1 MIDERGLA
9 IVLAMMGLLIMSALS
24 VALVL
29 GSSVET
35 VIARN
40 FRGTGAAVYAADG
53 MLQYAVDE
61 LEGVSDWSAVLSGAT
76 RSRFAD
82 GLPVGVRRLADGTT
96 IDLNE
101 VSNLANCGKLTACS
115 LADMNLITVERPWG
129 TNNPRWQL
137 YAHGAF
143 ADLVPAA
150 GDSRLYVVLLAA
162 DDPSE
167 IDGDPLLDGL
177 SPSPGAGVLLL
188 RAESFG
194 PAGAHA
200 VVECTVVR
208 IDTSELSRIPGTPPV
223 RIRSWRAAR

>member
-1 MIDERGLA
+1 MIDERGSA
-9 IVLAMMGLLIMSALS
+9 IVLAMMGVLIMSALS
-24 VALVL
+24 VALIL
-29 GSSVET
+29 GASVES

-40 FRGTGAAVYAADG
+40 FQGAGAAVYAADA

-61 LEGVSDWSAVLSGAT
+61 LAGVSDWSAVLSGAT

-82 GLPVGVRRLADGTT
+82 GLPAGVRRLADGTA
-96 IDLNE
+96 IDLDE
-101 VSNLANCGKLTACS
+101 VASLANCGKLTACS
-115 LADMNLITVERPWG
+115 LAEMNLITAERPWG

-137 YAHGAF
+137 YAHGGF
-143 ADLVPAA
+143 ADLAPAA
-150 GDSRLYVVLLAA
+150 GDSRLYVVLFAA

-167 IDGDPLLDGL
+167 VDADPSLDGL
-177 SPSPGAGVLLL
+177 SPAPGAGVLLL

-200 VVECTVVR
+200 VVESTVVR
-208 IDTSELSRIPGTPPV
+208 IDADELSRIPGTPPV